1 MEKPT
6 FTEQERMTIDDIH
19 RRNFENLTP
28 DEVAL
33 LLRWNTAQTEYKTR
47 LSDESKRRDEYLQ
60 QKIENAK
67 QELDCRLSILNEKAQ
82 ISKQRLERVENG
94 EY

>member
-19 RRNFENLTP
+19 RRNFENLTS

-33 LLRWNTAQTEYKTR
+33 LLRWNTAQTEFKTR

-67 QELDCRLSILNEKAQ
+67 QELDYRLGILNEKAQ
-82 ISKQRLERVENG
+82 IARQRLERVEN
-94 EY
+94 EQH